1 MKQLLPPL
9 EDHTPPREGR
19 GGGGEASCG
28 AGAGGGA
35 PQTQLSSCPRCGSRA
50 WQARATGGNE
60 SSPAPWWPG
69 TEDFPAAE
77 KTAPGAGAP
86 SPAGGASTFPGPL
99 GLLHTA
105 DLRGLLVS
113 KQSIHLSPENRAAPP
128 VLREGRQPRG
138 SCTLAQRPLRG
149 GRGQGSAGPWR
160 THVCLSLSR
169 EAGKGGQEWCSGNV
183 RQRPLDSTWGSLP
196 YPCPGSAGRRWAGP
210 EPHAVPAGA
219 QPC

>member
-1 MKQLLPPL
+1 MWGWGRRRGTPDPAQQLPQVWLSGLAGPGHRWQGVQPGPLVAGDGGLP
-9 EDHTPPREGR
+9 
-19 GGGGEASCG
+19 C
-28 AGAGGGA
+28 
-35 PQTQLSSCPRCGSRA
+35 
-50 WQARATGGNE
+50 
-60 SSPAPWWPG
+60 
-69 TEDFPAAE
+69 
-77 KTAPGAGAP
+77 
-86 SPAGGASTFPGPL
+86 AGGASTFPGPL

-160 THVCLSLSR
+160 THVCLSLSW

-183 RQRPLDSTWGSLP
+183 RQRPLDSTWRSLP

>member
-1 MKQLLPPL
+1 MGLGQEAGHPRPSSAAAPGVALGPGRPGPQVATSPARPPGGRGRRTSLRRRGQLQGPGPPLLREGLPP
-9 EDHTPPREGR
+9 
-19 GGGGEASCG
+19 
-28 AGAGGGA
+28 
-35 PQTQLSSCPRCGSRA
+35 
-50 WQARATGGNE
+50 
-60 SSPAPWWPG
+60 
-69 TEDFPAAE
+69 
-77 KTAPGAGAP
+77 
-86 SPAGGASTFPGPL
+86 FPGPL